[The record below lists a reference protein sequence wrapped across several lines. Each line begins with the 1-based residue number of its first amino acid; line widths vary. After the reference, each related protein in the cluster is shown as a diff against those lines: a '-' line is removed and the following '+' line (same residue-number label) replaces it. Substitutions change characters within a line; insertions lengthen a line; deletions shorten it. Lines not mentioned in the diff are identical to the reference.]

1 MIGVSLNLT
10 IAIIGYAVACVLLP
24 MLLLLFLKNGKAKSV
39 ILGILL
45 ALYII
50 LALAIVVANLSIT
63 NGIIKIQYNY
73 DIEFNEK
80 IINFGFNN
88 LSIIDVIIDLIILI
102 PIGLIL
108 AYFLR
113 HLKPLT
119 AIMFCWYFGFAFGFI
134 FELLQFIVPVTRGV
148 NVSDAIFNM
157 LSLFI
162 GGLFGRM
169 FVSISKRIYYKEK

>member
-24 MLLLLFLKNGKAKSV
+24 ILLLIFLKKAKSV

-50 LALAIVVANLSIT
+50 LALAIVVANLSIS
-63 NGIIKIQYNY
+63 NGLIKIQYNY

-169 FVSISKRIYYKEK
+169 FISISKRIYYKEK